1 MKILHII
8 NRLGAAGA
16 ETMLFNL
23 AQNLRQNDVEQEIVT
38 LMPGGGLCDK
48 FSKEGFLVNHLG
60 MRQGFPSIR
69 ALWSLSRHVHRVKP
83 DIVMG
88 WLYHSSFAATFVVP
102 RNIPIIWGV
111 HHTLTRI
118 QEEKFLTRILI
129 KNGTRLK
136 HRVSRYVYVSE
147 LGARQH
153 HALGYPEDKS
163 VVIPNGFDLKKFQR
177 DDLVRAAVR
186 KELGLENHQ
195 IVFGSAG
202 RYNENKN
209 QLGLIHAFGKLASIN
224 PNVILVLMGRDVDG
238 NNKQL
243 IKLIQKFNI
252 QEKVVLLGI
261 RDDMHRVM
269 AALDIYIS
277 PSKWFEAFPLVLGE
291 AMATEIPCIATDL
304 GDCAQIIGDTGLI
317 ISPDS
322 EQVLQE
328 AMMKMVGFDAE
339 RRRGLGCLARERIRE
354 KFDLATISNRY
365 LELFRELAP
374 MPKN

>member
-23 AQNLRQNDVEQEIVT
+23 AQSLRQDSLEQEVIT

-48 FSKEGFLVNHLG
+48 FIKKGFSVNHLG

-111 HHTLTRI
+111 HHTLTRM
-118 QEEKFLTRILI
+118 QEEKFLTRVLI
-129 KNGTRLK
+129 ENGPRLK

-153 HALGYPEDKS
+153 QALGYPEDKS

-177 DDLVRAAVR
+177 DDLVRATVR
-186 KELGLENHQ
+186 KELSLEDHQ
-195 IVFGSAG
+195 IVFGCAG

-209 QLGLIHAFGKLASIN
+209 QLGLVRAFGKLALIN
-224 PNVILVLMGRDVDG
+224 PNVILVLLGHGVDG
-238 NNKQL
+238 SNRQL
-243 IKLIQKFNI
+243 IELIQEFNV
-252 QEKVVLLGI
+252 QERVILLGI
-261 RDDMHRVM
+261 RDDVYRVM
-269 AALDIYIS
+269 TALDIYIS

-304 GDCAQIIGDTGLI
+304 GDCAQIIGDTGLLI
-317 ISPDS
+317 PPDN
-322 EQVLQE
+322 EQALQE
-328 AMMKMVGFDAE
+328 AMAKMVKLSAE
-339 RRRGLGCLARERIRE
+339 QRYRLGYSARAQIRE
-354 KFDLATISNRY
+354 KFDLASIADRY
-365 LELFRELAP
+365 RELFRELVP
-374 MPKN
+374 VPKN